1 MPAGGPR
8 PACDVPGN
16 SPHDAALGAPHLLC
30 AQDEYWT
37 SQKCHKCEA
46 FLEDGKGHRTKVCT
60 NTACADHGQAT
71 NRDLNAALNLQ
82 RVWDE
87 WLAHR
92 RRPGYLTPPD
102 DADVEG
108 EPGAAA
114 GDSEASKTK
123 TKTLK
128 TKTSS
133 KAKGGGVA
141 NGGASAN
148 PGAA

>member
-16 SPHDAALGAPHLLC
+16 SPHVAALGAPHLLC

-108 EPGAAA
+108 EPGAGAA
-114 GDSEASKTK
+114 GEASKTK

-133 KAKGGGVA
+133 KAKGGGAA
-141 NGGASAN
+141 NGGASAH